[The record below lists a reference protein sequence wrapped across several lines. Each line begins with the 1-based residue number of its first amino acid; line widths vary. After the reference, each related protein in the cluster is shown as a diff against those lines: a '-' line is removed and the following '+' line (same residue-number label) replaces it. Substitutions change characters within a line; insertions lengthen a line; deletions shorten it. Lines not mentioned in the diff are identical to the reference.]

1 VNGAKSYRTAQ
12 SLQSTSNIA
21 GACPK
26 MFRSNNCIAIHL
38 EDITAAENFYTN
50 VMRFRLLTRSEA
62 SLEYDT
68 GHFLL
73 YVNRDLNTQPPIP
86 SFTVKDI
93 AVARHA
99 LLENG
104 CIILREDSNSLYFR
118 DPFGI
123 TYDIIEGK

>member
-1 VNGAKSYRTAQ
+1 MGRERAS
-12 SLQSTSNIA
+12 
-21 GACPK
+21 
-26 MFRSNNCIAIHL
+26 MFRSNNCVAIHL

-50 VMRFRLLTRSEA
+50 VMKFRLLTKSDA
-62 SLEYDT
+62 CLEYDT

-73 YVNRDLNTQPPIP
+73 YINRDLNTQPPIP

-93 AVARHA
+93 GAAKQA

-104 CIILREDSNSLYFR
+104 CTILREDKNSLYFR

-123 TYDIIEGK
+123 TYDLIEGK

>member
-1 VNGAKSYRTAQ
+1 
-12 SLQSTSNIA
+12 
-21 GACPK
+21 
-26 MFRSNNCIAIHL
+26 MFKSNNCVAIHL

-50 VMRFRLLTRSEA
+50 VMKFRLLTKSEA
-62 SLEYDT
+62 YLEYDT

-73 YVNRDLNTQPPIP
+73 YVNRGLNTEPPIP

-93 AVARHA
+93 AAAKRS

-104 CIILREDSNSLYFR
+104 CVILREDSNSLYFR

-123 TYDIIEGK
+123 TYDVIEGK